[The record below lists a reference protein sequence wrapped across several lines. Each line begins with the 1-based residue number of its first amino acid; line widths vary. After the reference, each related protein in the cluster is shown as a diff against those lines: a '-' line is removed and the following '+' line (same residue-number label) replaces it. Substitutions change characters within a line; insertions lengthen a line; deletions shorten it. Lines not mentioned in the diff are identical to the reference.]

1 MTYLRIDGLR
11 RAAAVLTLGLVAV
24 ACSAQQSYTWKP
36 GQFKELLTGKARRKD
51 VTRVL
56 GDTKPTKSGRL
67 ETYTYPDKGEFG
79 GKLLVDVDAATG
91 IIESITEHFS
101 PNLTRT
107 QAYKKLGK
115 DYREVR
121 YSISTCP
128 QVGSTPMV
136 YRDPKGGIELLE
148 YPQKGIILWPNQ
160 YGFDIA
166 AVVYRAH
173 PLPAKK
179 PVCSKK

>member
-1 MTYLRIDGLR
+1 MRLALLAMLGV
-11 RAAAVLTLGLVAV
+11 AAIAG
-24 ACSAQQSYTWKP
+24 AQEPAWKP
-36 GQFKELLTGKARRKD
+36 GQFKDLLTGKAKRTD
-51 VTRVL
+51 VIRVL
-56 GDTKPTKSGRL
+56 GESKPNRAAKI

-79 GKLLVDVDAATG
+79 GKLMVDVNPSTG
-91 IIESITEHFS
+91 LVETITEQLS

-107 QAYKKLGK
+107 QSYKKFGK

-121 YSISTCP
+121 YSISNCP
-128 QVGSTPMV
+128 QQGSIPPV

-148 YPQKGIILWPNQ
+148 YPQKGIVLWPNQ

-166 AVVYRAH
+166 AVVYRAK

-179 PVCSKK
+179 PVCGKK